1 MATSLTVNRTKNRIN
16 MTNNADNLVHSFL
29 DRLAGKP
36 DTSAHTLRA
45 YRTDLTQ
52 FLAFL
57 KEENAA
63 PRNIT
68 HLKLRKFIAS
78 LRRSGAAKTTIA
90 RKLSSLRPFYK
101 YLCEDEFVDTNPVKA
116 LHSPNQDNS
125 HPRLLTAD
133 EILCLFASINRK
145 SPADLRDRAIIETL
159 YSTGTRRGELS
170 ALNVKDI
177 DFLSETCV
185 VMGKRRKQRICFLGS
200 YAREAL
206 RAWLL
211 WRGISRTAAARSGE
225 PLFINLDNAHPRRR
239 LTGRSIAR
247 IFSRRLTLAGLS
259 NKATP
264 HTLRHSFATHMLDCG
279 ADLRTVQEMLGH
291 ASLAST
297 QIYTHLSAAR
307 LRQVYEKAHP
317 LARASS
323 PPKH

>member
-1 MATSLTVNRTKNRIN
+1 MRAN
-16 MTNNADNLVHSFL
+16 MTSNAENLVHAFL

-36 DTSAHTLRA
+36 DASVHTLRA
-45 YRTDLTQ
+45 YRTDLAQ

-57 KEENAA
+57 KEENAT
-63 PRNIT
+63 PLNIT

-90 RKLSSLRPFYK
+90 RKLSSLRSFYK
-101 YLCEDEFVDTNPVKA
+101 YLCEEGVVETNPIKA
-116 LHSPNQDNS
+116 LRSPKQDRY
-125 HPRLLTAD
+125 HPRILTAD
-133 EILCLFASINRK
+133 EILSLFESINGK
-145 SPADLRDRAIIETL
+145 TPADLRDRAIIETL
-159 YSTGTRRGELS
+159 YSTGMRRGELA

-177 DFLSETCV
+177 DFLSESCV
-185 VMGKRRKQRICFLGS
+185 VMGKRRKQRICFLGR

-206 RAWLL
+206 REWLL
-211 WRGISRTAAARSGE
+211 CRGISETGAARSSE
-225 PLFINLDNAHPRRR
+225 PLFINLDRAHPPRR

-247 IFSRRLTLAGLS
+247 ILSRRLTLAGLS

-323 PPKH
+323 RRKN